1 MHRYTR
7 SRRATTWVVALL
19 VSGVVGITS
28 GVLAQAPVTTAAVP
42 LFPGALIRL
51 HVAASDLQTVGS
63 GTSVTYQYPPAG
75 RFQVWTDPLVPRGG
89 DPTRSGDE
97 NRYIASIVDANNHN
111 SFSSKVTVA
120 VDVDELDPTVG
131 YYYDVDELAAA
142 QGDDSDPANLI
153 NYWPVPLRAGSRDIS
168 GEFRLPVA
176 FDDDDN
182 PTEYIRVR
190 QITTVIG
197 DTVQLE
203 WIVYN
208 TSTAQHTV
216 GLRVCVDAQF
226 GGGSQQDGQ
235 PIYLPDGR
243 TIDAETMIPDPQGGI
258 QILPAQWLAYDDA
271 SNPNVVLRGLVSGF
285 EVTNP
290 GTAGASAGLPSNIAW
305 GQMRNIG
312 QPNQFF
318 FQPNPQASLVNE
330 DWGYAVTWLPVEL
343 GPGQSR
349 RFVTYYGMGSS
360 AADYDPPYAMMAYAP
375 FLLKSAEGDD
385 PATPDTVETYYYTDQ
400 EDRSPFPLSVF
411 MDNFGTS
418 SLLDAS
424 VRIRLPLGLELV
436 SGESLTK
443 SAGTLQRNEIDSVT
457 WNVRA
462 TAVRPG
468 RASVKFTGPRGKVL
482 EREFS
487 IPALPVLNPLPGS
500 TNGLEMVSIPYEFA
514 NTDAEWVFQSLGSL
528 VPGGPATLVR
538 YHPQE
543 GYKFF
548 PSSFV
553 SNVAPG
559 VGYWLLNRNREVV
572 NLPSDATPVEETV
585 NVDLQ
590 AGWNQIGN
598 PFLVSMRFDQVRVL
612 PASGG
617 EWSLEEAVSRN
628 VLQPTL
634 FAYDPASNQYTW
646 ELELSDTR
654 LDPYVGYWVLI
665 REDCTLQF
673 PPPSMASPAQAAP
686 EPAITKQAAN
696 PGDWRLGLVVSTPG
710 LASTAQSLAVRAGAG
725 TGLDRHD
732 VVKPPASLRQDQTYL
747 QSALY
752 PGQNALGMPYLVDTR
767 GPASGKQT
775 WNLIVKTNVVN
786 QPVTVS
792 WPALQGLPRDLIATL
807 VDPVTGQRQY
817 MRTTSSYTFRTGTE
831 PTERLLK
838 IVVQPRPQGALTV
851 SGVTAAAVGRGSVGI
866 TYTLSAD
873 AAVDIR
879 VRNMAGIIVST
890 PARGTLATAGNNTV
904 LWSGQSDRGTPVP
917 SGRYLCEITARSVM
931 TGEAISVIAP
941 LEVRR

>member
-7 SRRATTWVVALL
+7 SRRVRTWVVALL
-19 VSGVVGITS
+19 VSGVA
-28 GVLAQAPVTTAAVP
+28 GVAPGVFAQAPVTTTAVP
-42 LFPGALIRL
+42 TFPGALIRL
-51 HVAASDLQTVGS
+51 HVAASDLLTVGS
-63 GTSVTYQYPPAG
+63 GTSVTFEYPPAG
-75 RFQVWTDPLVPRGG
+75 RFQIWTDPLAPRGG

-111 SFSSKVTVA
+111 SFSSKITVA
-120 VDVDELDPTVG
+120 VDADEFDPTLG
-131 YYYDVDELAAA
+131 FYYDVDELAAA
-142 QGDDSDPANLI
+142 QGDDANPANLI

-190 QITTVIG
+190 QVTTVIG
-197 DTVQLE
+197 DAVQLE

-216 GLRVCVDAQF
+216 GLRVCVDGQF
-226 GGGSQQDGQ
+226 GGGNPQDGR
-235 PIYLPDGR
+235 PIYLPDGQV
-243 TIDAETMIPDPQGGI
+243 IESETMIPGAQGTN
-258 QILPAQWLAYDDA
+258 QIIPSQWLTYDNP
-271 SNPNVVLRGLVSGF
+271 SNPNVVLRGMVSGL

-290 GTAGASAGLPSNIAW
+290 GTAGSSAGLPSNIAW

-318 FQPNPQASLVNE
+318 FQPNSQASLVGE
-330 DWGYAVTWLPVEL
+330 DWGYAVTWMPVEL

-349 RFVTYYGMGSS
+349 RFVTYYGMGAS

-375 FLLKSAEGDD
+375 FLLKTAAGDD
-385 PATPDTVETYYYTDQ
+385 PSTTDVTETYYYTDQ
-400 EDRSPFPLSVF
+400 QDRSPFPLAVF
-411 MDNFGTS
+411 MDNFSSS

-424 VRIRLPLGLELV
+424 VRVRLPLGLELA
-436 SGESLTK
+436 SGQSLTK
-443 SAGTLQRNEIDSVT
+443 SVGNLERNEIESAT
-457 WNVRA
+457 WDVRV

-468 RASVKFTGPRGKVL
+468 RTTVKFTGPRGKVL
-482 EREFS
+482 ERDVS
-487 IPALPVLNPLPGS
+487 IPALPVMNPLPGS
-500 TNGLEMVSIPYEFA
+500 ANGLEMVSIPYNFM

-538 YHPQE
+538 YHPQQ

-548 PSSFV
+548 PSTFT
-553 SNVAPG
+553 SNVLPG

-572 NLPSDATPVEETV
+572 NLPGDATPVEETV
-585 NVDLQ
+585 SLDLK

-617 EWSLEEAVSRN
+617 EWSLTEAVSRN
-628 VLQPTL
+628 VLQPSL

-673 PPPSMASPAQAAP
+673 PPPSMTSSAAAAP
-686 EPAITKQAAN
+686 EASEAATSAS
-696 PGDWRLGLVVSTPG
+696 PGDWRFGLVVSTPG
-710 LASTAQSLAVRAGAG
+710 LSSTAQSLAAHSGASA
-725 TGLDRHD
+725 GLDPHD
-732 VVKPPASLRQDQTYL
+732 VPQPPASLRQDQTYL

-752 PGQNALGMPYLVDTR
+752 SGQTALGMPYLVDTR
-767 GPASGKQT
+767 GPITGTQT
-775 WNLIVKTNVVN
+775 WNLVIRTNVAN

-792 WPALQGLPRDLIATL
+792 WPALQTLPRDLIATL
-807 VDPVTGQRQY
+807 VDPATGQRQY
-817 MRTTSSYTFRTGTE
+817 MRTTSSFTFRTSSE
-831 PTERLLK
+831 ATERVLK
-838 IVVQPRPQGALTV
+838 VVVQPRPAGALAV
-851 SGVTAAAVGRGSVGI
+851 SGVTAAAAGQGSVGI

-873 AAVDIR
+873 AAVDVR
-879 VRNMAGIIVST
+879 VRNMAGVVVST
-890 PARGTLATAGNNTV
+890 PARGALATAGSNVV
-904 LWSGQSDRGTPVP
+904 LWSGHSDRGTAVP
-917 SGRYLCEITARSVM
+917 SGRYLCEITARSVV
-931 TGEAISVIAP
+931 TGEAVSVIAP
-941 LEVRR
+941 LDVRR